1 MMRAQRHWPALVN
14 SLRLYVY
21 VYILVE
27 FWWKKVGNRRIK
39 SYASWDNLL
48 PIMICFCLYLC
59 RVFWGNKC
67 FHSFIHSFNSRIW
80 NPQTDRYAWHSSL
93 RGASACT
100 PWTALAM
107 RMMVIPSEFTQSR
120 TRYVER
126 KHLSVSRTI
135 RASSTA
141 ALVSSARPSPN
152 DVIARKEVTE
162 LRNARRRIAKQP
174 ERARSKKRTLPEC
187 RLQTP

>member
-93 RGASACT
+93 RGASA
-100 PWTALAM
+100 
-107 RMMVIPSEFTQSR
+107 
-120 TRYVER
+120 
-126 KHLSVSRTI
+126 
-135 RASSTA
+135 
-141 ALVSSARPSPN
+141 
-152 DVIARKEVTE
+152 
-162 LRNARRRIAKQP
+162 
-174 ERARSKKRTLPEC
+174 LPEPLLLC
-187 RLQTP
+187 LWWLYQANLHRAERGTQRGNICLLVVQFAPRVQQHSFRLLGPAPMM